1 MVVFAEIPDEI
12 TLAINVSNCPHRC
25 PGCHSPELQTDIGSD
40 LIASLPELL
49 EKHKDG
55 VTCVCFMGGEWRPG
69 ELVMYCRLA
78 HKHGLKVCLYSGADS
93 AFSIDSELLAHLDY
107 LKLGSYVKDK
117 GPLSDRHTNQRMYKL
132 RDGSGRPAVIDIT
145 HKFQKEYL

>member
-1 MVVFAEIPDEI
+1 MIKYTSSMVVFAEIPDEI

-55 VTCVCFMGGEWRPG
+55 VTCVCFMGEGNDPDALITCFKMARSAG
-69 ELVMYCRLA
+69 F
-78 HKHGLKVCLYSGADS
+78 KVGLYSG
-93 AFSIDSELLAHLDY
+93 SETAPLDIVSELDY
-107 LKLGSYVKDK
+107 LKLGPYIKEK
-117 GPLSDRHTNQRMYKL
+117 GGLDNPGTNQKL
-132 RDGSGRPAVIDIT
+132 FRIQNSGIEDVTYRFW
-145 HKFQKEYL
+145 KN